1 MELPAMRFFVLFLLA
16 MGLSFAPAAED
27 NAGPAG
33 EQPSIPGPF
42 KAVAQFLLGKRLKWE
57 FGRRANFQIEQRNA
71 RARNAEGVPDDFFMF
86 LNWANSTFRNV
97 TTMPLNDIFRRTIDM
112 FRLTMLS
119 KNKIMGSMM
128 SGYFPGPVSK
138 YRVFDR
144 EQLDLMHLCV
154 KMSVKAYEDQWRIE
168 RFLHSRRLRLIKW
181 NMASDVNLPAFF
193 IAEDMNDL
201 TLYIAI
207 RGTQHVNDVFTSFQ
221 TNVTRL
227 RVHHRKLSSDQR
239 RAQHFQHR
247 SPSPQY
253 RSKSMGRP
261 WSQSKTEN
269 KKKKDAAISSPKDVL
284 VHDGFLHSAKCIL
297 EKEIA
302 PLLLAHPNRDI
313 ILTGHSLGGAVATL
327 LTILLTSTKIKTK
340 SGENSCQYNNKAMV
354 AEGASHEIE
363 NTTYYPYR
371 SLKAVTFGAPPSVA
385 ADLYLPELS
394 SISMDGDLVPRLS
407 MQNARLIRDFYLNW
421 SCTSDHFEK
430 PPSPDSLLVPGT
442 IYWIYPGGNGNSLVN
457 KYRRNEE
464 AFVRVVDQAEHN
476 RLVLGWHIFEHHTLS
491 VYQKNLGGLRDS
503 IYKEMYPLEAEH
515 ERPDTKSVKPFL
527 RAIRSEG
534 KKSSRNKKNDRMKFK
549 MNILGSEYGYEL

>member
-1 MELPAMRFFVLFLLA
+1 
-16 MGLSFAPAAED
+16 
-27 NAGPAG
+27 
-33 EQPSIPGPF
+33 
-42 KAVAQFLLGKRLKWE
+42 
-57 FGRRANFQIEQRNA
+57 
-71 RARNAEGVPDDFFMF
+71 
-86 LNWANSTFRNV
+86 
-97 TTMPLNDIFRRTIDM
+97 MPLNDIFRRTIDM

-144 EQLDLMHLCV
+144 DQLDLMHLCV
-154 KMSVKAYEDQWRIE
+154 KMSTKAYDDQWRIE

-193 IAEDMNDL
+193 IAEDMNDM

-227 RVHHRKLSSDQR
+227 RVHHRKLASDQR
-239 RAQHFQHR
+239 RAQSFQPR
-247 SPSPQY
+247 SPSPQH
-253 RSKSMGRP
+253 RSKSIG
-261 WSQSKTEN
+261 WGQSKTE
-269 KKKKDAAISSPKDVL
+269 KKGAIKSSPRDVL
-284 VHDGFLHSAKCIL
+284 VHAGFLHSAKCIL

-302 PLLLAHPNRDI
+302 PLLLARPNRDI

-327 LTILLTSTKIKTK
+327 LTILLTSTQINTRDGK
-340 SGENSCQYNNKAMV
+340 SNSRYKEEMA
-354 AEGASHEIE
+354 GGGTGHETG
-363 NTTYYPYR
+363 NATFYPYR
-371 SLKAVTFGAPPSVA
+371 SLKAVTFGAPPSIA

-503 IYKEMYPLEAEH
+503 IYKEMYPLKAEH
-515 ERPDTKSVKPFL
+515 ERPDTKSIKPFL

-534 KKSSRNKKNDRMKFK
+534 KKSPRNKKNDRMRFK
-549 MNILGSEYGYEL
+549 MNILGCEYGYDL